1 MPQEDLTPY
10 RDNQALKARYRAKG
24 LRWEEAI
31 PATPF
36 DLDLENWR
44 LVSLLDFVEAY
55 EACGHS
61 QEVMEACGNPFPP
74 IHPMISPQDDW
85 YRFKL
90 WLQGEALS
98 KPLPEQIGIQ
108 LSAKPAD
115 EMGDAEIEAELDRLL
130 DAMEKSRI
138 CVALVDGLPDRLFY
152 TYLLEML
159 QEEDQLMTGGGWVID
174 GCSGYCPGCVQR
186 PWCNS
191 GQELCWSEDEE
202 AQGIHFV
209 EALKGYV
216 SPSPHSLE
224 LLRKSQ
230 REYDERMKEYTSDE
244 GETARDRGADNPGL
258 N

>member
-10 RDNQALKARYRAKG
+10 RHNQAIKARYRARG

-44 LVSLLDFVEAY
+44 LISLLDFVEAF
-55 EACGHS
+55 EACGRS
-61 QEVMEACGNPFPP
+61 QEAMEACNNPFPP

-90 WLQGEALS
+90 WLEGEALS

-108 LSAKPAD
+108 LSAKPAA
-115 EMGDAEIEAELDRLL
+115 EMSDAEIETELDRLL
-130 DAMEKSRI
+130 DAMKKAGI
-138 CVALVDGLPDRLFY
+138 GIALVEGLPPRLFY

-159 QEEDQLMTGGGWVID
+159 QEDDQLMTGGGWVID
-174 GCSGYCPGCVQR
+174 GCSGYCPECVQR
-186 PWCNS
+186 PWCNN
-191 GQELCWSEDEE
+191 GQELCWPEDEE

-209 EALKGYV
+209 EALKDYV

-230 REYDERMKEYTSDE
+230 REYDERMKKYMTDGDE
-244 GETARDRGADNPGL
+244 IDRGADNPEL